1 MAEKDQQVFPMEPTN
16 AQVNTDE
23 ESARVHSEVLRH
35 KKRMRRLGCVA
46 AFTVLL
52 TAIILAFALTVMHIK
67 NPKFRFR
74 SIEIEDL
81 SLRSSTTTPSFS
93 MRFDA
98 ELTVKNQNFGPFK
111 YDKIAIP
118 MSYGGTKVGEAF
130 ISNGE
135 AKARSTKVIKVTVDV
150 TSNNVS
156 SNSNLASDIN
166 SGFLTLTGQG
176 KLNGKVHLMKVF
188 KKKKS
193 PQMNCTIKINLE
205 NKVIQEWK
213 CN

>member
-67 NPKFRFR
+67 NPKFLFR

-81 SLRSSTTTPSFS
+81 SIRSSTTTPSFS

-111 YDKIAIP
+111 YDKTAIP

-166 SGFLTLTGQG
+166 SGFLTLTGKG